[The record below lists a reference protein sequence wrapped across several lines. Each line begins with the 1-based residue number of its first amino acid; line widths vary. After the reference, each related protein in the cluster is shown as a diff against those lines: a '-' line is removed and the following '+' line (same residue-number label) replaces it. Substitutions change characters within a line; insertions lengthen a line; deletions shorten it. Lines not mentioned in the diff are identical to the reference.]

1 MNGGEKH
8 DWFGLCLTEPDEM
21 FFFCS
26 FSLTLKLLFK
36 VSFLYSERLG
46 IHSGVKLWIA
56 SE

>member
-8 DWFGLCLTEPDEM
+8 DWFGLSLTESDEM
-21 FFFCS
+21 FLFCS